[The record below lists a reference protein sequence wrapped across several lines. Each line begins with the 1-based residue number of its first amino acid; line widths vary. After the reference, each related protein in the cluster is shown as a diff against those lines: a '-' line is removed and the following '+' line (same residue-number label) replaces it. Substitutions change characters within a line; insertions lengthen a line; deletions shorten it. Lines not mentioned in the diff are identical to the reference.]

1 MKLFLL
7 TLLLLFGYALSNA
20 CDITV
25 TTDKEKYSI
34 NDTAVLT
41 VTVDLTHGR
50 CTRETIEPVITPE
63 GVTVHAKTAYK
74 KNDKGLY
81 EIKYKLTITH
91 KKAHI
96 KIDKVCPKG
105 GDSTT
110 LTFKV
115 Q

>member
-7 TLLLLFGYALSNA
+7 TLSLLFGYTLSNA
-20 CDITV
+20 CDVTV
-25 TTDKEKYSI
+25 TTDKDKYGI

-41 VTVDLTHGR
+41 VTVGLTHGR
-50 CTRETIEPVITPE
+50 CVRETVEPVVSVE
-63 GVTVHAKTAYK
+63 GATLTAKTAYK

-81 EIKYKLTITH
+81 EIKYKITITH
-91 KKAHI
+91 KKSHVT
-96 KIDKVCPKG
+96 IDKICPKG

-115 Q
+115 L